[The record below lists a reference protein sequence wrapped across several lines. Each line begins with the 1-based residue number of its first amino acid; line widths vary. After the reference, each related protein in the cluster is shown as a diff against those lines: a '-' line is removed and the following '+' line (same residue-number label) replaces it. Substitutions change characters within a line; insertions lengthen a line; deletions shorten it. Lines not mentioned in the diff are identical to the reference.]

1 MRTGSGAVVAGAAA
15 ATLALAGCVID
26 VEGYEAEESEEH
38 VFVVGGVPDVDLSTF
53 EGRIEVRGWDRSEVR
68 VVVEKRAASRER
80 LEEIEIETVQSGD
93 RVRVAARRDDTAGF
107 RVSFSMR
114 GNRQSAGLIASV
126 PYESNLVARTD
137 DSRITVAGISGTI
150 EVAAD
155 DGRIQGERLRGAVSA
170 RTDDGAVRLLD
181 VEGDVAVHADDGSIT
196 VSGVLTGLEASTD
209 DGRIAIA
216 AASGSAMSRNWDVD
230 ADDGRVTLDLPRD
243 FSAELDL
250 AVDNGRI
257 RVDDHF
263 GGGADRGDER
273 LRRSIGAGGFEL
285 RVRTDDGSIRIGTSG
300 G

>member
-1 MRTGSGAVVAGAAA
+1 MRTGSGTVVAGAAA
-15 ATLALAGCVID
+15 AALALAGCVID
-26 VEGYEAEESEEH
+26 VEGYEAEETEEY

-68 VVVEKRAASRER
+68 VVVQKRAANRER
-80 LEEIEIETVQSGD
+80 LEEIEIETLQSGG
-93 RVRVAARRDDTAGF
+93 RVRVAARRGTDGV

-114 GNRQSAGLIASV
+114 GNRQRARLIASV

-137 DSRITVAGISGTI
+137 DSRITVAGITGTI

-181 VEGDVAVHADDGSIT
+181 VDGDVAVHADDGSIT

-209 DGRIAIA
+209 DGRIAIEA
-216 AASGSAMSRNWDVD
+216 APGSAMSRNWDVD